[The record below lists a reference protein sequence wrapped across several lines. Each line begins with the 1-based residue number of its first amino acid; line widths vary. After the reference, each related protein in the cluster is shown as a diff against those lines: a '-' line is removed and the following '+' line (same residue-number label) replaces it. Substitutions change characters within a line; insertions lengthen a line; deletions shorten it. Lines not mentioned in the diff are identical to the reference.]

1 MITAEWIYWLL
12 GGFFF
17 LVGVEIALDRAHRKR
32 WTNAAFWCLL
42 GASLC
47 YGSLIPRLPAW
58 LLGIAVIGMA
68 LIAGFGLT
76 GSGDVRTTSEA
87 QRAAS
92 AARKGNALFIPAL
105 TIPAVTVLVSLGAGR
120 IVIGG
125 GPLLAPA
132 TPTLVGLGV
141 ATIVALVVAF
151 ALLRPKPP
159 TVALSEGRRLL
170 ESIGWAA
177 LLPQMLATLGLLFTK
192 AGVGTQVGAIA
203 QHVVP
208 EHSRLFAVIVYA
220 LGMAGFT
227 IVMGNAFA
235 AFPIMTAAIGWPL
248 LVERMGAHPAPLFA
262 IAMLSGFCGTLCT
275 PMAANFNLVPPALL
289 EMRDKYGQIKVQI
302 PTAVALLSVN
312 VAFMLIFPFR

>member
-1 MITAEWIYWLL
+1 MIGAEWIYWLL

-17 LVGVEIALDRAHRKR
+17 FVGVEIALDRTHRKR

-47 YGSLIPRLPAW
+47 YGSFVPRLPAW
-58 LLGIAVIGMA
+58 LLGIAVISMA

-76 GSGDVRTTSEA
+76 GSGDVRTTTEA
-87 QRAAS
+87 QRVES

-125 GPLLAPA
+125 RPLLVPETA
-132 TPTLVGLGV
+132 TLVGLGV
-141 ATIVALVVAF
+141 ATIVALGVAF
-151 ALLRPKPP
+151 ALLRPKPE

-203 QHVVP
+203 QHLVP

-248 LVERMGAHPAPLFA
+248 LVERMGANPAPLFA

-289 EMRDKYGQIKVQI
+289 EMRDKYLQIKTQI
-302 PTAVALLSVN
+302 PTAVALLCVN
-312 VAFMLIFPFR
+312 IVFMLIFPFR

>member
-12 GGFFF
+12 GAFFF
-17 LVGVEIALDRAHRKR
+17 LVGVEIALDRTHRKR

-47 YGSLIPRLPAW
+47 YGSFIPRLPAW
-58 LLGIAVIGMA
+58 LLGVAVIGMA

-120 IVIGG
+120 IVIRARL
-125 GPLLAPA
+125 LLAPESS
-132 TPTLVGLGV
+132 TLVGLGV
-141 ATIVALVVAF
+141 ATVVALAVAL

-159 TVALSEGRRLL
+159 TVTLSEGRRLL

-208 EHSRLFAVIVYA
+208 ENSRIFAVIAYA
-220 LGMAGFT
+220 LGMAAFT

>member
-1 MITAEWIYWLL
+1 
-12 GGFFF
+12 
-17 LVGVEIALDRAHRKR
+17 
-32 WTNAAFWCLL
+32 LL

-87 QRAAS
+87 QRTAG

-125 GPLLAPA
+125 RPLLAPES
-132 TPTLVGLGV
+132 PTLVGLGV
-141 ATIVALVVAF
+141 ATIVALVVAL

-203 QHVVP
+203 QHLVP
-208 EHSRLFAVIVYA
+208 ENSRLFAVIVYA
-220 LGMAGFT
+220 LGMAAFT

>member
-12 GGFFF
+12 GAFFF
-17 LVGVEIALDRAHRKR
+17 LVGVEIALDRTHRKR

-87 QRAAS
+87 QRTAS

-125 GPLLAPA
+125 RPLLAPES
-132 TPTLVGLGV
+132 PTLVGLGV
-141 ATIVALVVAF
+141 ATIVALVVAL

-203 QHVVP
+203 QHLVP
-208 EHSRLFAVIVYA
+208 ENSRLFAVIVYA
-220 LGMAGFT
+220 LGMAAFT